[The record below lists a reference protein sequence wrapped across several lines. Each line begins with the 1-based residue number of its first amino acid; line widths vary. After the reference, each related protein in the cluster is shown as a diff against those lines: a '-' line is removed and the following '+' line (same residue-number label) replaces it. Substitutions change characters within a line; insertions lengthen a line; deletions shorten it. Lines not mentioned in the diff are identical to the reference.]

1 MMLELASLDGIR
13 IVLALAML
21 GIACASD
28 VKKREISDIIWIVF
42 GAIAA
47 CLIPFSV
54 DIIEELLK
62 IGIAMIVAPIVI
74 IIWRFGL
81 FGGAD
86 AFALIVLAALTPNF
100 SLVNGTITP
109 FTALTNAVLLSIIP
123 MLVNVIRNSILL
135 ARKQDIFEGFNET
148 KKKKI
153 IAMFVGYRAA
163 NPKFGFSIEQKQ
175 GKYKKLNLSLQHAE
189 YAEFCTKKDTW
200 ITPGIPY
207 MLFIAVGFVLQL
219 VYGDVIFSAFNA
231 FLHA

>member
-1 MMLELASLDGIR
+1 MLELVSFEGLR
-13 IVLALAML
+13 IALALAML

-28 VKKREISDIIWIVF
+28 IKKREISDWIWVVF

-47 CLIPFSV
+47 ILIPFSPNIT
-54 DIIEELLK
+54 DELFK
-62 IGIAMIVAPIVI
+62 IGIAMIVAPISI

-86 AFALIVLAALTPNF
+86 AFALIVLAALVPSA
-100 SLVNGTITP
+100 SLAQGTITP
-109 FTALTNAVLLSIIP
+109 FTTLTNAVLLSIIP
-123 MLVNVIRNSILL
+123 MLVNVTRNAVLL
-135 ARKQDIFEGFNET
+135 AIKRDIFEGFNET

-189 YAEFCTKKDTW
+189 YAEFCTKQDTW

-207 MLFIAVGFVLQL
+207 MIFIAAGFVIQL
-219 VYGDVIFSAFNA
+219 LYGDIIFSAFMK
-231 FLHA
+231 F